1 MNEAQIDIA
10 TPSGAMSTFV
20 VAPEEGGPHPAVLVL
35 MDAPG
40 IRESLRDI
48 ARRIAS
54 VGYVSLLPDL
64 YHRIGS
70 GVGVGPTRNHPDA
83 ERNVQ
88 VMLAHVRT
96 LSNALVTEDVGAVLD
111 FLSGDARVRQGTIG
125 AVGYCMSGGFVF
137 AAAAAFPSRIG
148 CAASFYGTR
157 LVTERADSPHLA
169 ATRIPA
175 EMYFAFAADDHYVPP
190 EQVEALRAHLA
201 ATRLRYR
208 IEVYPGTQ
216 HGFAF
221 PDRGSYQR
229 AGAERH
235 WERLF
240 ALLRRN
246 LGGAG

>member
-1 MNEAQIDIA
+1 MNETQIDIP
-10 TPSGAMSTFV
+10 TKSGSMSTLV

-40 IRESLRDI
+40 IRESLREI

-54 VGYVSLLPDL
+54 AGYVTLLPDL
-64 YHRIGS
+64 YYRIGRDIS
-70 GVGVGPTRNHPDA
+70 VGPTRNHPDA
-83 ERNVQ
+83 ERNLQ
-88 VMLAHVRT
+88 AMLAHVRS
-96 LSNALVTEDVGAVLD
+96 LSNAMVIEDVGAALD
-111 FLSGDARVRQGTIG
+111 FLSRDARVLPGPVG

-137 AAAAAFPSRIG
+137 AAAAAFPPRIA
-148 CAASFYGTR
+148 CAASFYGTK
-157 LVTERADSPHLA
+157 LVTPRDDSPHLA
-169 ATRIPA
+169 ASRIEA
-175 EMYFAFAADDHYVPP
+175 EMYFAFAENDSYVPP

-201 ATRLRYR
+201 GTKLRHR

-235 WERLF
+235 WESLF

-246 LGGAG
+246 LGSAA